1 MENETANSTEDYES
15 SPEYLAYL
23 DAEYEKYL
31 AGLDAMCDIQDS
43 THHY

>member
-1 MENETANSTEDYES
+1 MENTIINEIEDYES

-23 DAEYEKYL
+23 EAEYEKYL
-31 AGLDAMCDIQDS
+31 TGIDAMCDIYDS